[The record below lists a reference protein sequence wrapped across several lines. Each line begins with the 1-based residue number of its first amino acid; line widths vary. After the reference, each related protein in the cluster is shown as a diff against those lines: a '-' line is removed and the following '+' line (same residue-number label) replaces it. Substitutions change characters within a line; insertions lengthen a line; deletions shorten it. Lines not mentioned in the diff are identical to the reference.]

1 MKVKDFSDFKF
12 TLGEITGVAKSLEN
26 EGASDSLLQS
36 VKKLEEQFM
45 KLFSKDVPTEE
56 TERVGAISRPSAEE
70 LERKNNPKKAEEDK
84 AMGKVIEDKVL
95 KDE

>member
-26 EGASDSLLQS
+26 KGASDSLLQS

-45 KLFSKDVPTEE
+45 GLFNKDIPTEE
-56 TERVGAISRPSAEE
+56 TERVGAISRPSAKE
-70 LERKNNPKKAEEDK
+70 LERKNNPKKAAEDE
-84 AMGKVIEDKVL
+84 AMGAVIEEKVL
-95 KDE
+95 NE